1 MSLLTFF
8 QWLEATSWSVSMRES
23 EWIFPLIETVH
34 VLALSVML
42 FPTALMDLRLLGL
55 AMRRESI
62 SNVRSQLLPW
72 IWSGFAVMIVS
83 GIFVMWSHPVKYYN
97 SPFARAK
104 VVLLVLAGVNAMM
117 FEWTARRKVPTWD
130 QGLTPFRVKC
140 AGAISL
146 LIWIGVVVMGRA
158 IAYG

>member
-1 MSLLTFF
+1 
-8 QWLEATSWSVSMRES
+8 MRES
-23 EWIFPLIETVH
+23 EWIFPVIETIH

-62 SNVRSQLLPW
+62 FSVRSQLLPW
-72 IWSGFAVMIVS
+72 IWRGFAVMIVS
-83 GIFVMWSHPVKYYN
+83 GIFVTWSHPVKYYN

-104 VVLLVLAGVNAMM
+104 AVLLVLAGLNALV
-117 FEWTARRKVPTWD
+117 FELIGGRDVPTWD
-130 QGLTPFRVKC
+130 RGLTPLRAKL
-140 AGAISL
+140 AGGISL

>member
-1 MSLLTFF
+1 MSLLSFF
-8 QWLEATSWSVSMRES
+8 QWLEATQWSIAIRES
-23 EWIFPLIETVH
+23 DWIFPFIETVH

-55 AMRRESI
+55 VMRGESV
-62 SNVRSQLLPW
+62 SKVRSQLMPW

-83 GIFVMWSHPVKYYN
+83 GIFVLWSHPVKYYN

-104 VVLLVLAGVNAMM
+104 AVLLVLAGMNAMV
-117 FEWTARRKVPTWD
+117 FELTGGRNAAAWD
-130 QGLTPFRVKC
+130 QGLTPLRVKL
-140 AGAISL
+140 AGGLSL
-146 LIWIGVVVMGRA
+146 LIWIAVVVMGRA